1 MIPVAATVALTAVFA
16 FAAERWEALKKRP
29 ILLGVWFGI
38 PAIAANFFVS
48 DIAGLGIPVGLR
60 DAPPLIAGFFFGPIA
75 GIVAGVFAALGRVMM
90 PLWGVGSAHWLR
102 GAFVTLAVAGYAAA
116 LGKWV
121 FDGKRP
127 PVVTAAVAAAFGE
140 ILHLSLDY
148 CLGFHHLSHVLE
160 TIYAAALPTIA
171 GAAVTAGLCAFICG
185 SWRGWRNNFY
195 STLTLAFFCFGIA
208 MGVIACISILN
219 ARKHTE
225 TALTEA
231 VNRLEQQFDDQIGYM
246 LHCNAV
252 SIAEHLGSPRS
263 LSLDEMQK
271 IADSYD
277 VDELNIFDRDGKLV
291 ATNNRDVKAHN
302 PVADK
307 TGPLRP
313 FFELLDGRRKFVK
326 QPFRPSRS
334 DPKTITKYIGVSMP
348 DGKAFLQLGYTWHR
362 FEEEFDDFF
371 FPMLADA
378 KFGASGYF
386 LIADRS
392 DRIVVPVGH
401 HPRALGRTLNE
412 LGIRPEALRIPPGG
426 RFYARING
434 VWCRCLRYD
443 NVGQWKLYAVLPL
456 VEYHGPAVLDVFV
469 SGFVLFAACIVFRL
483 LILKFR
489 RTQRKIDELRQ
500 AEEKRREAD
509 LALASRIQL
518 SQLRTDD
525 PETAHYRIRA
535 KMTHA
540 REVGGDFYDYYELA
554 DGRLVVTIADVS
566 GKGVP
571 AAFFMMKAKTT
582 LKSCVF
588 HAGSVAEAL
597 NEANRRLHEHNDAFM
612 FVTAWVGIFDPRSGL
627 LEYVS
632 AGHNPPLVR
641 RSDGSV
647 ERIDG
652 RRSIALAAF
661 GGTRYSATEMRLHP
675 GDLLLLYTDGVTE
688 ATDPVGNF
696 YGEER
701 LTGLLVRT
709 RDELIPEITADID
722 RFSDGAPRA
731 DDVTILTLEIK

>member
-1 MIPVAATVALTAVFA
+1 MMPVAATVVLTAVFA
-16 FAAERWEALKKRP
+16 FVAERWKALKKRP
-29 ILLGVWFGI
+29 VLLGLWFGI

-60 DAPPLIAGFFFGPIA
+60 DAPPLIAGFFFGPVA

-102 GAFVTLAVAGYAAA
+102 GALVTLAVAGYAAA
-116 LGKWV
+116 LAKWV

-140 ILHLSLDY
+140 VLHLSLDY
-148 CLGFHHLSHVLE
+148 CIGFHDLAHVLE
-160 TIYAAALPTIA
+160 TIYAAAVPTIA
-171 GAAVTAGLCAFICG
+171 GAAVTAGVCAVICG

-195 STLTLAFFCFGIA
+195 STLTLAFVCFGIA
-208 MGVIACISILN
+208 LGVIASISLLN
-219 ARKHTE
+219 SRRHTE

-231 VNRLEQQFDDQIGYM
+231 VDRIEQQCDAQIGYM

-252 SIAEHLGSPRS
+252 SIADYIGPSRR
-263 LSLDEMQK
+263 LSFGEMQK
-271 IADSYD
+271 IADNYD

-291 ATNNRDVKAHN
+291 ATNNREVLAHN
-302 PVADK
+302 PVAEK
-307 TGPLRP
+307 TGALRP
-313 FFELLDGRRKFVK
+313 FFELLDGRRTFVK
-326 QPFRPSRS
+326 QPFRPSCS
-334 DPKTITKYIGVSMP
+334 APHAVTKYIGVSMP
-348 DGKAFLQLGYTWHR
+348 GGKAFLQLGYTWSR
-362 FEEEFDDFF
+362 FEDEFDDFF

-378 KFGASGYF
+378 KFGENGYF
-386 LIADRS
+386 LIVDEADRV
-392 DRIVVPVGH
+392 VVPACH
-401 HPRALGRTLNE
+401 HPQALGRTLRE
-412 LGIRPEALRIPPGG
+412 LGFRRQDLDVTAGG
-426 RFYARING
+426 RFYARVNG
-434 VWCRCLRYD
+434 VWCRCLRYG
-443 NVGQWKLYAVLPL
+443 NVGKWKLYAVLPL

-489 RTQRKIDELRQ
+489 RTQHKIDELRE

-540 REVGGDFYDYYELA
+540 KEVGGDFYDYYELA
-554 DGRLVVTIADVS
+554 DGRLVVTVADVS

-571 AAFFMMKAKTT
+571 AAFFMMKAKST

-588 HAGSVAEAL
+588 RADSVAEAL
-597 NEANRRLHEHNDAFM
+597 ETANRRLHEHNDAFM
-612 FVTAWVGIFDPRSGL
+612 FVTAWVGVFDPKNGV

-632 AGHNPPLVR
+632 AGHNPPFVR
-641 RSDGSV
+641 RAEGSV

-652 RRSIALAAF
+652 RRSIALAAL
-661 GGTRYSATEMRLHP
+661 GETRYSAAETRLDA
-675 GDLLLLYTDGVTE
+675 GDVLLLYTDGVTE
-688 ATDPVGNF
+688 AMDPAGGL

-701 LTGLLVRT
+701 LTGLLARA
-709 RDELIPEITADID
+709 RGELIAEITSDID
-722 RFSDGAPRA
+722 KFSDGAPRA

>member
-1 MIPVAATVALTAVFA
+1 MILVAATVVLTAIFA
-16 FAAERWEALKKRP
+16 FAAERWENLKKRP
-29 ILLGVWFGI
+29 VMLGLWFGV

-48 DIAGLGIPVGLR
+48 DIAGLGVPVGLR
-60 DAPPLIAGFFFGPIA
+60 DVPPLIAGFFFGPVA
-75 GIVAGVFAALGRVMM
+75 GIVAGVVSALGRVMM
-90 PLWGVGSAHWLR
+90 PLWGIGSSHWLR

-116 LGKWV
+116 LAKWV

-140 ILHLSLDY
+140 VLHLSLDY
-148 CLGFHHLSHVLE
+148 CIGFHDLAHVLE
-160 TIYAAALPTIA
+160 TIYAAAVPTIA
-171 GAAVTAGLCAFICG
+171 GAAVTAGACAFICG

-195 STLTLAFFCFGIA
+195 STLTLAFVCFGVA
-208 MGVIACISILN
+208 LGVIACISLSN
-219 ARKHTE
+219 ARRHTE

-231 VNRLEQQFDDQIGYM
+231 VNRIEQQCDAQIGYM

-252 SIAEHLGSPRS
+252 SIADYIGSSRRPSLG
-263 LSLDEMQK
+263 EMQK
-271 IADSYD
+271 IADNYD
-277 VDELNIFDRDGKLV
+277 VDELNVFDRDGRLV
-291 ATNNRDVKAHN
+291 ATNNRDVLAHN

-307 TGPLRP
+307 SGPLQP
-313 FFELLDGRRKFVK
+313 FFELLDGKRTFVK
-326 QPFRPSRS
+326 QPFRPNIS
-334 DPKTITKYIGVSMP
+334 DPKTVTKYIGVSMP
-348 DGKAFLQLGYTWHR
+348 GGKAFLQLGYTWRR

-378 KFGASGYF
+378 RFGGNGYF
-386 LIADRS
+386 LIVDEADRV
-392 DRIVVPVGH
+392 VVPAH
-401 HPRALGRTLNE
+401 RHPQALGRTLGE
-412 LGIRPEALRIPPGG
+412 LGFRRQDLDVPAKG

-434 VWCRCLRYD
+434 VWCRCLRYE
-443 NVGQWKLYAVLPL
+443 NVGKWKLYAVLPL

-509 LALASRIQL
+509 LALASCIQL

-525 PETAHYRIRA
+525 PETEHYRIRA

-540 REVGGDFYDYYELA
+540 KEVGGDFYDYYELA

-571 AAFFMMKAKTT
+571 AAFFMMKAKAT

-588 HAGSVAEAL
+588 RADSVAEAL
-597 NEANRRLHEHNDAFM
+597 NTANRRLHEHNDAFM
-612 FVTAWVGIFDPRSGL
+612 FVTAWVGVFDPRSGV
-627 LEYVS
+627 LEYAS
-632 AGHNPPLVR
+632 AGHNPPFVR
-641 RSDGSV
+641 RADGTV
-647 ERIDG
+647 ERIGG
-652 RRSIALAAF
+652 RRSIALAAL
-661 GGTRYSATEMRLHP
+661 GETRYFATEMRLGP

-688 ATDPVGNF
+688 AMDPAGAL

-701 LTGLLVRT
+701 LAALLART
-709 RDELIPEITADID
+709 RGELIAEITADID
-722 RFSDGAPRA
+722 KFSAGAPRA

>member
-1 MIPVAATVALTAVFA
+1 MSRIAATVALTVIFT
-16 FAAERWEALKKRP
+16 FAAERRGYLKKRP
-29 ILLGVWFGI
+29 VLLGLWFGI

-48 DIAGLGIPVGLR
+48 DIAGLGVPVGLR
-60 DAPPLIAGFFFGPIA
+60 DVPPLIAGFFFGPVA
-75 GIVAGVFAALGRVMM
+75 GIVAGVVSALGRVMM

-140 ILHLSLDY
+140 VLHLSLDY
-148 CLGFHHLSHVLE
+148 CLGFHHLAHVLE
-160 TIYAAALPTIA
+160 TIYAAAIPTIA
-171 GAAVTAGLCAFICG
+171 GAAVTAGICAFICG

-195 STLTLAFFCFGIA
+195 STLTLAFVCFGMA
-208 MGVIACISILN
+208 LSVIASISLLN

-231 VNRLEQQFDDQIGYM
+231 VDRIEQQCDAQIGYM

-252 SIAEHLGSPRS
+252 SIADYIGSTRR
-263 LSLDEMQK
+263 LSLGEMQK
-271 IADSYD
+271 IADNYD
-277 VDELNIFDRDGKLV
+277 VDELNVFDLDGRLV
-291 ATNNRDVKAHN
+291 ATNNRSVKAHN
-302 PVADK
+302 PVADRH
-307 TGPLRP
+307 GPLLP
-313 FFELLDGRRKFVK
+313 FFELLDGKRTFVK
-326 QPFRPSRS
+326 QPFRPNRS
-334 DPKTITKYIGVSMP
+334 DPKTITKYIGVRMP

-378 KFGASGYF
+378 RFGENGYF
-386 LIADRS
+386 LIVDEADRV
-392 DRIVVPVGH
+392 VVPVRH
-401 HPRALGRTLNE
+401 HPQALGRTLGE
-412 LGIRPEALRIPPGG
+412 LGFRPRDLGIPAGG
-426 RFYARING
+426 RFHARING
-434 VWCRCLRYD
+434 VWCRCLRYS
-443 NVGQWKLYAVLPL
+443 NVGKWRLYAVLPL

-469 SGFVLFAACIVFRL
+469 SGFVLFAACLVFRL

-489 RTQRKIDELRQ
+489 RTQRKIDELRL

-509 LALASRIQL
+509 LDLASRIQL

-525 PETAHYRIRA
+525 PETAHYRVKAR
-535 KMTHA
+535 MTHA

-554 DGRLVVTIADVS
+554 DGRLVVTVADVS

-571 AAFFMMKAKTT
+571 AAFFMMKAKST

-588 HAGSVAEAL
+588 RADSVAEAL
-597 NEANRRLHEHNDAFM
+597 NTANRRLHEHNDAFM
-612 FVTAWVGIFDPRSGL
+612 FVTAWVGVFDPRNGV

-632 AGHNPPLVR
+632 AGHNPPFVR
-641 RSDGSV
+641 RADGRV

-652 RRSIALAAF
+652 RRSVALAAF
-661 GGTRYSATEMRLHP
+661 GETRYSAAEMRLNP
-675 GDLLLLYTDGVTE
+675 GDVLLLYTDGVTE
-688 ATDPVGNF
+688 AMTPAGEL

-701 LTGLLVRT
+701 LAALLARA
-709 RDELIPEITADID
+709 RGEFIAEITSDID
-722 RFSDGAPRA
+722 EFSDGAPRA